1 MYCSE
6 SPLAVGTK
14 QTLGLG
20 LFARPRMKFS
30 RARFSDPSENPPP
43 PIATICGSIVTDGIG
58 SSVRS
63 QVHPLTCQMQD
74 RVRPFRVLL
83 QGLDSFGR
91 RQYLELDFAAMSLAV
106 HLFHH
111 RQRSGSGA
119 DHKPLTLPGYLL
131 LYRERCMPK
140 PVTEPFGRFFLTLTD
155 VASVEHDVILVS
167 GSVNAD

>member
-1 MYCSE
+1 M
-6 SPLAVGTK
+6 
-14 QTLGLG
+14 
-20 LFARPRMKFS
+20 MKFS

-43 PIATICGSIVTDGIG
+43 PIATICGSIVTGFYLACLF
-58 SSVRS
+58 S

-74 RVRPFRVLL
+74 RVRPFWVLL
-83 QGLDSFGR
+83 KGLDSFGC

-119 DHKPLTLPGYLL
+119 DHKSLTLPGYLL

-140 PVTEPFGRFFLTLTD
+140 PVTEPFGRFFFALTD
-155 VASVEHDVILVS
+155 MASVEHDVILVS